1 MPLPKLKDITWVTTD
16 CYGTLIDWEKGILE
30 SFHREAKRDGF
41 SFEEEPF
48 MNRFFEV
55 QAEIIRGSYE
65 LYAEVLRRAAVKA
78 AKEIGWELEP
88 SRAQFLPDS
97 VPQWAPFRE
106 ANAAMDRLRKRYEVG
121 IVSNID
127 DKLLGV
133 SRRHLRT
140 ELDLVVTAQ
149 QVRSYKPDPAHFKEC
164 ARRIGGKKGW
174 LHIASGYETDVA
186 PALKMNVP
194 VIWVNRSGE
203 KLEGRKAP
211 SATVKNLRDAA
222 KRLGAGAEALP
233 GDPADRA
240 MVARAHERFAAERRR
255 AKHQARAHGREG
267 ALPNLI
273 IIGGLK
279 CGTTSLHHYLNLH
292 PEIAMSR
299 PKELNFFV
307 SELNWPLGRDWYA
320 GHFDPSARIRG
331 ESSPHYTNRPSF
343 NGVPGRMRELL
354 GSDVR
359 LVYVVR
365 DPIDRMLSHYLHNVG
380 GGYEDRSLADAL
392 SDPES
397 SLRRPQPLL
406 LPGGPLPRGV
416 RGREGSDRRPRGA
429 EGRRD
434 RARCAASSSSLAWTR
449 ISLRSSSSAS
459 GRPAW
464 RRPAAGSA
472 SWTGRSGSPACER

>member
-1 MPLPKLKDITWVTTD
+1 L
-16 CYGTLIDWEKGILE
+16 
-30 SFHREAKRDGF
+30 
-41 SFEEEPF
+41 
-48 MNRFFEV
+48 
-55 QAEIIRGSYE
+55 
-65 LYAEVLRRAAVKA
+65 
-78 AKEIGWELEP
+78 
-88 SRAQFLPDS
+88 
-97 VPQWAPFRE
+97 AP
-106 ANAAMDRLRKRYEVG
+106 G
-121 IVSNID
+121 
-127 DKLLGV
+127 
-133 SRRHLRT
+133 
-140 ELDLVVTAQ
+140 
-149 QVRSYKPDPAHFKEC
+149 P
-164 ARRIGGKKGW
+164 
-174 LHIASGYETDVA
+174 
-186 PALKMNVP
+186 
-194 VIWVNRSGE
+194 
-203 KLEGRKAP
+203 EG
-211 SATVKNLRDAA
+211 
-222 KRLGAGAEALP
+222 LP

-255 AKHQARAHGREG
+255 AKHQARGDGREG

-397 SLRRPQPLL
+397 SYVARSRYFFQVDPYLEEFGAERVQIVGREELKADRPGTMRRSFGFLGVDPNFTSEQFEREWETGVAKTGSRFRLMDRAVRLPGLRAIDRNFDRLPESLRWLVERVVHDPDRGEVAKPEVPDSLRRHLVEL
-406 LPGGPLPRGV
+406 FR
-416 RGREGSDRRPRGA
+416 DDTA
-429 EGRRD
+429 ELER
-434 RARCAASSSSLAWTR
+434 LA
-449 ISLRSSSSAS
+449 
-459 GRPAW
+459 
-464 RRPAAGSA
+464 
-472 SWTGRSGSPACER
+472 GRSFGWLA

>member
-1 MPLPKLKDITWVTTD
+1 L
-16 CYGTLIDWEKGILE
+16 
-30 SFHREAKRDGF
+30 
-41 SFEEEPF
+41 
-48 MNRFFEV
+48 
-55 QAEIIRGSYE
+55 
-65 LYAEVLRRAAVKA
+65 
-78 AKEIGWELEP
+78 
-88 SRAQFLPDS
+88 
-97 VPQWAPFRE
+97 AP
-106 ANAAMDRLRKRYEVG
+106 
-121 IVSNID
+121 
-127 DKLLGV
+127 
-133 SRRHLRT
+133 
-140 ELDLVVTAQ
+140 
-149 QVRSYKPDPAHFKEC
+149 
-164 ARRIGGKKGW
+164 
-174 LHIASGYETDVA
+174 
-186 PALKMNVP
+186 
-194 VIWVNRSGE
+194 
-203 KLEGRKAP
+203 
-211 SATVKNLRDAA
+211 
-222 KRLGAGAEALP
+222 GAEALP

-331 ESSPHYTNRPSF
+331 ESSPHYTNRPIF

-397 SLRRPQPLL
+397 SYVARSRYFFQVEPYLEEFGADRVQIVGREELKADRPGTMRRTFEFLGVDPNFTSEQFEREWETGVAKTGSRFRLMDRAVRLPGLRAIDRNFDRLPESLRWLAERVVHDPDRGEVAKPEVPDSLRRHLVEL
-406 LPGGPLPRGV
+406 FRDDTAKLERLA
-416 RGREGSDRRPRGA
+416 RRSFGW
-429 EGRRD
+429 
-434 RARCAASSSSLAWTR
+434 LA
-449 ISLRSSSSAS
+449 
-459 GRPAW
+459 
-464 RRPAAGSA
+464 
-472 SWTGRSGSPACER
+472 